1 MPVATKPYI
10 IPCAS
15 AFRDAVLALAE
26 QKSAQPGDLIKA
38 VILTVGS
45 DRIADHPDPGEPAA
59 GDREEV
65 TLQSGAQEGRV
76 LRRKPRLQLRLSG
89 NHDVVFLRKALG
101 VALSLAGRSL
111 VMDLRAGAAP
121 APEKR
126 IAALEEQVAELRQ
139 VLDLVAF
146 PPLASGVSN
155 QGEALYVLGFAP
167 GQRPELA
174 EIRRRFKQL
183 AQALHP
189 DRPWGDKLRM
199 GQLLD
204 ARKLLESFR

>member
-1 MPVATKPYI
+1 MASDSRPYI

-15 AFRDAVLALAE
+15 VFRDAVLALAE
-26 QKSAQPGDLIKA
+26 QNAAQPGDLIKA
-38 VILTVGS
+38 VMLTVGRE
-45 DRIADHPDPGEPAA
+45 RITAEPDPGEPAA
-59 GDREEV
+59 SDREAV
-65 TLQSGAQEGRV
+65 TLRSGAQQGRV

-89 NHDVVFLRKALG
+89 AHDVVFLRKALG

-121 APEKR
+121 APEAR
-126 IAALEEQVAELRQ
+126 IAALEAQVAELRQ
-139 VLDLVAF
+139 VLDLVSF
-146 PPLASGVSN
+146 PPLPEGVSN
-155 QGEALYVLGFAP
+155 QAEALHVLGFIP
-167 GQRPELA
+167 GARPALVD
-174 EIRRRFKQL
+174 IRRRFKQL

-204 ARKLLESFR
+204 ARKLLETFR